1 MIIKKFKIKIRLI
14 DNKIDDK
21 IYNKI
26 NKLIKKKQ

>member
-1 MIIKKFKIKIRLI
+1 MMIKKFKIKIRLI

-26 NKLIKKKQ
+26 NKLIKKK